1 MDNLYSIGF
10 YVSRA
15 SIALSKA
22 LNASITANNI
32 DLPNSQY
39 VVLRCLYFRDGI
51 SQFDIANMLSKD
63 AAVIKRTV
71 DELEKKNLVV
81 RKQVRTLKNS
91 ICITDKGRELMPQ
104 VLEIAQNVLDKAL
117 NGIEKET
124 QDFLQTLLNK
134 IYVNLEGS
142 NPQK

>member
-1 MDNLYSIGF
+1 MYTLGF
-10 YVSRA
+10 HVSRA

-39 VVLRCLYFRDGI
+39 VVLRCLYFKDGI
-51 SQFDIANMLSKD
+51 SQFDIANLLSKD

-71 DELEKKNLVV
+71 DELEKKKLVV

-91 ICITDKGRELMPQ
+91 ICITEKGRKLMPQ
-104 VLEIAQNVLDKAL
+104 VLEIAQNVIDKAL
-117 NGIEKET
+117 NGIEKEN
-124 QDFLQTLLNK
+124 QELLQMMLSK
-134 IYVNLEGS
+134 ICANLEGNNS
-142 NPQK
+142 